1 MVSRLPVALKFPDYI
16 DFLETLLGPP
26 VPPLPLLSGP
36 TDHPDPAHPPSTHTE
51 AGSPSRVLQ
60 GPHCMCVGERAH
72 WFS

>member
-51 AGSPSRVLQ
+51 AGSPS
-60 GPHCMCVGERAH
+60 
-72 WFS
+72 